1 MQYRTMKKTGDRL
14 SALGFGCMRL
24 PKKGGAVDEERHIEE
39 NLRVADEALP
49 GSLTEKERA
58 LIGRKG
64 YASRCKGCNRCVEV
78 CTQHIDIPA
87 ELKKVAKAMEGPET
101 KVLDLVFRPVMSR
114 YMRYDRWRNRRRGR
128 A

>member
-1 MQYRTMKKTGDRL
+1 MKYVM
-14 SALGFGCMRL
+14 FV
-24 PKKGGAVDEERHIEE
+24 GGGID
-39 NLRVADEALP
+39 
-49 GSLTEKERA
+49 GSD
-58 LIGRKG
+58 RKG
-64 YASRCKGCNRCVEV
+64 YASQCKGCNRCAKV

-101 KVLDLVFRPVMSR
+101 KILDLVFRPVMSR